1 MDLRQLRYFVAIVE
15 QGSFS
20 KAAAHLHAAQPAL
33 SQHIRHMEQELGVQ
47 LLHRGA
53 RGVQPTEAGE
63 RLLKH
68 ASIILAQFAQIR
80 DSVREGERLPSG
92 EVKIGMPGTVGEQ
105 LGVPLIEAARARYP
119 GVRIRLAEAMSG
131 FVLDWLR
138 RHQIDLAMIYSIADP
153 RGLEIHHALTEELC
167 LFARPDLAVLKA
179 PPESAV
185 PLAEALSLD
194 LILPSPSHGL
204 RVLIEG
210 AASATKARVEPVIE
224 IDSYN
229 QIKGLAQRGLG
240 YSILPRTAVQKEIAA
255 GRLAAWRLVD
265 PPLARK
271 VYLAYST
278 ERPLGTAAR
287 AVGQLGWEILHELVR
302 SGAWT
307 ATLAGTA
314 ERLKLYPAE
323 KKR

>member
-20 KAAAHLHAAQPAL
+20 KAANHLHAAQPAL

-53 RGVQPTEAGE
+53 RGVLPTEAGE

-80 DSVREGERLPSG
+80 DSVRDGEQLPSG
-92 EVKIGMPGTVGEQ
+92 EVKVGMPGTVGEL

-119 GVRIRLAEAMSG
+119 GVRIRLVEAMSG

-138 RHQIDLAMIYSIADP
+138 HHQIDLAMIYSTADP

-167 LFARPDLAVLKA
+167 LFARPDLKQLSA
-179 PPESAV
+179 PPESEV
-185 PLAEALSLD
+185 PLGKATELD
-194 LILPSPSHGL
+194 LIVPSPSHGL
-204 RVLIEG
+204 RTLIEE
-210 AASATKARVEPVIE
+210 AALIAQATVRPVIE

-255 GRLAAWRLVD
+255 GSFVAWRIVD

-271 VYLAYST
+271 VYLAHST
-278 ERPLGTAAR
+278 ERPLSTAAR
-287 AVGQLGWEILHELVR
+287 AVGQLGWEILHDLVR
-302 SGAWT
+302 NGTWA
-307 ATLAGTA
+307 AHLAGKPD
-314 ERLKLYPAE
+314 RLKLYPSE